1 MNYTISGSV
10 RKEKKNY
17 EICLTDRAVLLFLLL
32 PTLYLQM
39 KLVLG
44 SQCIMGEIAESG
56 HLARTSQVYT
66 RFPC

>member
-17 EICLTDRAVLLFLLL
+17 EICLTEGCAIVP
-32 PTLYLQM
+32 PTSTPYLQM